1 MKSLIKMMAGL
12 AAIFASTFVIA
23 RMLGIL
29 TVDNVRSWLDAAS
42 DLSGPAVAAVV
53 VALLFLDL
61 FVAVP
66 TLTVMILGGY
76 FLGFLPGLAAALA
89 GSCLAAVVGYGLG
102 ARFGVRI
109 IKRIVKDPAER
120 ARIEEAFG
128 RHGTAMILFARAA
141 PILPEVTSCMA
152 GATGM
157 PFAKFA
163 FFYLLATLPYAAIAV
178 WAGSISSLDDPLP
191 AIYAVVGLYAL
202 FWAGGYA
209 YRRRNALR
217 APGAG

>member
-1 MKSLIKMMAGL
+1 MKSLIKMMVAL

-29 TVDNVRSWLDAAS
+29 TVENVRSWLDAAS

-53 VALLFLDL
+53 VTLLFIDL

-89 GSCLAAVVGYGLG
+89 GSCLAALAGYGLS
-102 ARFGVRI
+102 ARFGTRI
-109 IKRIVKDPAER
+109 IERIVKDPTER
-120 ARIEEAFG
+120 AGMEQAF
-128 RHGTAMILFARAA
+128 RAHGAAMILFSRAA

-152 GATGM
+152 GVTAM
-157 PFAKFA
+157 PLARFS
-163 FFYLLATLPYAAIAV
+163 FFYLLATIPYAAIATY
-178 WAGSISSLDDPLP
+178 AGSASSIDNPQP
-191 AIYAVVGLYAL
+191 AFYAAIGLYLL
-202 FWAGGYA
+202 FWVGGYA
-209 YRRRNALR
+209 YRRRYA
-217 APGAG
+217 AAD